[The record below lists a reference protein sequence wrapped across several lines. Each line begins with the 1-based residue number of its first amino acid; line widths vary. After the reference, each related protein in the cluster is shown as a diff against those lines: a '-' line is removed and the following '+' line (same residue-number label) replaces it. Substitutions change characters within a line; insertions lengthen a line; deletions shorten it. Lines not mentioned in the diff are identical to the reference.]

1 MVAQGKV
8 DVSVLVS
15 GSSYPYGLWWLRRKH
30 DVSNACIR
38 VSMD

>member
-1 MVAQGKV
+1 MAQGKV
-8 DVSVLVS
+8 DVSVLL
-15 GSSYPYGLWWLRRKH
+15 GSSYPYGLWWLREKH